1 MSNIHYKKIDVQI
14 GYGKKLWSVSGMY
27 RELVV
32 RAYGEE
38 AIKRIDKLRSAGV
51 DMTDL
56 ILSSIMIG
64 DIKEILKQQK
74 AKRLACV

>member
-1 MSNIHYKKIDVQI
+1 
-14 GYGKKLWSVSGMY
+14 MY

-38 AIKRIDKLRSAGV
+38 AIKKIDKLRKSGV

-56 ILSSIMIG
+56 IMSAIMLA
-64 DIKEILKQQK
+64 DIKEVLKEQR
-74 AKRLACV
+74 AKRELVCA

>member
-1 MSNIHYKKIDVQI
+1 
-14 GYGKKLWSVSGMY
+14 MY

-38 AIKRIDKLRSAGV
+38 AIKKVDKLRKSGV

-56 ILSSIMIG
+56 IMSAIMLA
-64 DIKEILKQQK
+64 DIKEVLREQR
-74 AKRLACV
+74 AKRELVCA